1 MSYETGDLLTNAVPI
16 EVQYKAYNGGITIK
30 CSVSSPERH
39 YVSSPGE
46 QQTKKGRKIAKQTI
60 NIVEDFPV
68 PVAFLFG
75 AKLGEY
81 VRLEYLLSEYRYE
94 EGKAN
99 HITELITNTRYSVS
113 YPENF
118 RQTGI
123 CSLHPQ
129 TGGQPKE
136 YYSKRLDKKIIQHYF
151 TLKQV
156 KETEVSKRG
165 LETIKLVRKP
175 VIEVGELRME
185 AMYYVAHIYKKGV
198 KSKTIVKPS
207 FSDGW
212 VERAANGLKN
222 TKAELYVWV
231 TKDGISAKFKL
242 NHLKKCL

>member
-1 MSYETGDLLTNAVPI
+1 MSYDAGDILTNAVPI
-16 EVQYKAYNGGITIK
+16 EVHYKSYDGGITIK

-46 QQTKKGRKIAKQTI
+46 QTKKGRKVAKQTV
-60 NIVEDFPV
+60 NIVEDFLI

-81 VRLEYLLSEYRYE
+81 VRLEYLPNEYRYT

-99 HITELITNTRYSVS
+99 HITELMTNRRYSVS
-113 YPENF
+113 YPDNF

-123 CSLHPQ
+123 CSLHSQ
-129 TGGQPKE
+129 VGGQPKE

-151 TLKQV
+151 TLKQI
-156 KETEVSKRG
+156 KELEVSKKG
-165 LETIKLVRKP
+165 VEVEKLVRKP
-175 VIEVGELRME
+175 IIEVGELKME
-185 AMYYVAHIYKKGV
+185 AMYYVAIIYKKGI

-231 TKDGISAKFKL
+231 TKDGISSKFKL